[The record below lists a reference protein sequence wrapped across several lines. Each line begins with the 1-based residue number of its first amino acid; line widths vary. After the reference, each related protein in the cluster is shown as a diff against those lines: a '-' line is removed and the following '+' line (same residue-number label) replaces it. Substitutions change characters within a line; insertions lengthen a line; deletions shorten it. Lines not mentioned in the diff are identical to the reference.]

1 MITDFD
7 RFITGLTFT
16 ELALLHYDLKKHLGS
31 KEHID
36 KIMVEMKRRSS
47 GK

>member
-7 RFITGLTFT
+7 RFIAGLTFT
-16 ELALLHYDLKKHLGS
+16 ELALLHHDLKKHLGS

-36 KIMVEMKRRSS
+36 KIMVEMKRRANAR
-47 GK
+47 